1 MHEIAILNVRK
12 AHYLKNRLAHITGF
26 EIKFGTQSF
35 NEFVLQC
42 QQPAEAILNSLKED
56 QIIGGFPLEQH
67 YPELK
72 NCLLVCA
79 TELNSQRDMDRLAD
93 KLEKI

>member
-1 MHEIAILNVRK
+1 MYEIAILNVRK
-12 AHYLKNRLAHITGF
+12 AHYLKNLLAQITGF
-26 EIKFGTQSF
+26 EIKFGANSF

-42 QQPAEAILNSLKED
+42 QQTAEVILKSLKED
-56 QIIGGFPLEQH
+56 QNIGGYPLEQH

-79 TELNSQRDMDRLAD
+79 TELNSQKDMEQLAD
-93 KLEKI
+93 KLGEI